1 MGKEKGGRP
10 LHSFIRLKNYMTENE
25 TEQVITDTKNWVSNV
40 VVGCNFCPF
49 AAKEVKKGSIQYI
62 VLDQATLKTTLE
74 AVVRA
79 MLQLDRDD
87 SIETTLLIL
96 PGSFLL
102 FNDYLNMLDKAE
114 TLLDQENYS
123 GIYQMAS
130 FHPTYLFAGSNNEDP
145 SNYTNRSPYP
155 MLHLL
160 RESSITK
167 AVDSY
172 PGIDDVPQRNID
184 YTKTKGLLYMQQLM
198 TRKA

>member
-1 MGKEKGGRP
+1 
-10 LHSFIRLKNYMTENE
+10 MTENE

-49 AAKEVKKGSIQYI
+49 AAKEVKKGSIQYT
-62 VLDQATLKTTLE
+62 VLEAATLKTTLE

-79 MLQLDRDD
+79 MLQLDSDD

-114 TLLDQENYS
+114 TLLDKENYS

-130 FHPTYLFAGSNNEDP
+130 FHPEYLFAGSNNEDP

-155 MLHLL
+155 MLHFL
-160 RESSITK
+160 RESSITR

-172 PGIDDVPQRNID
+172 PGIDEVPQRNIA
-184 YTKTKGLLYMQQLM
+184 YAKNKGLLYMQQLM

>member
-1 MGKEKGGRP
+1 
-10 LHSFIRLKNYMTENE
+10 MTENE
-25 TEQVITDTKNWVSNV
+25 TEQVITATKNWVSNV

-49 AAKEVKKGSIQYI
+49 AAKEVKKGSIHYI

-79 MLQLDRDD
+79 MLQLDKDD

-172 PGIDDVPQRNID
+172 PGIDDVPQRNIA

-198 TRKA
+198 SRKA

>member
-1 MGKEKGGRP
+1 
-10 LHSFIRLKNYMTENE
+10 
-25 TEQVITDTKNWVSNV
+25 
-40 VVGCNFCPF
+40 
-49 AAKEVKKGSIQYI
+49 
-62 VLDQATLKTTLE
+62 
-74 AVVRA
+74 VRA
-79 MLQLDRDD
+79 MLQLDSDD

-114 TLLDQENYS
+114 TLLDKENYS

-130 FHPTYLFAGSNNEDP
+130 FHPEYLFAGSNNEDP

-155 MLHLL
+155 MLHFL
-160 RESSITK
+160 RESSITR

-172 PGIDDVPQRNID
+172 PGIDEVPQRNIA
-184 YTKTKGLLYMQQLM
+184 YAKNKGLLYMQQLM

>member
-1 MGKEKGGRP
+1 
-10 LHSFIRLKNYMTENE
+10 MTENE
-25 TEQVITDTKNWVSNV
+25 TEQVITDTKNWVNNV

-49 AAKEVKKGSIQYI
+49 AAKEVKKGSIQYT
-62 VLDQATLKTTLE
+62 VLDEATLKTTLE
-74 AVVRA
+74 AVMRA
-79 MLQLDRDD
+79 MLQLDSDD

-114 TLLDQENYS
+114 TLLDKEQYS

-130 FHPTYLFAGSNNEDP
+130 FHPAYLFAGSNNEDP

-155 MLHLL
+155 MLHFL

-172 PGIDDVPQRNID
+172 PGIDGVPQRNIA
-184 YTKTKGLLYMQQLM
+184 YAKNKGLLYMQQLM